1 MSLRK
6 DATISSKMSEYDN
19 VPVLPGN
26 YHDYKDQHDLPVAP
40 PHHLSSFPV
49 DDPPPVPPHQG
60 VSAGATLPPQPQQHA
75 QLHPQQQYPQQY
87 AQPQQQQ
94 YPQQQQQQP
103 QQYPQQQQP
112 AAPPSGRPL
121 QFPTEQAPQQDYD
134 SLDVRL
140 VIQHQKQLLQQ
151 QEEQLQQQQQLQ
163 TGQKRTVV
171 TTASKSRESERSH
184 RQSYGGGEMSV
195 TASLVF
201 YFLVFLAEILM
212 FGLLSLVLF
221 WVVYY
226 RGGFK
231 WREDPAKEFNFH
243 PVLMVAGFI
252 FFMGH
257 AMLVYRLFRCCNK
270 LTAKLLHTFLY
281 LLAVP
286 CIVVGVITVF
296 DSHNLRVP
304 PIPNLYSLHSWLG
317 LVTVGLFALQVT
329 HTLVVGFFSFWLLLC
344 CEQGTASFR
353 SGLVPVHATFGI
365 ITFMLAIATCVT
377 GYTEKAFFVLRDPET
392 KNFTYSLM
400 GNEAIIINTQ
410 AAALAA
416 LGILVPVMVAL
427 RPFRRRWSERLT
439 EHL

>member
-26 YHDYKDQHDLPVAP
+26 YHDYKDQHDLPVP
-40 PHHLSSFPV
+40 PPLHLNSFPV

-60 VSAGATLPPQPQQHA
+60 VSANATLSQPQPHA
-75 QLHPQQQYPQQY
+75 QHHPQQQC
-87 AQPQQQQ
+87 
-94 YPQQQQQQP
+94 P
-103 QQYPQQQQP
+103 QQYPQPQQQYSQQSQQYLQP
-112 AAPPSGRPL
+112 QQAAAPPSNRPL

-151 QEEQLQQQQQLQ
+151 QEEQLQQQQPQ

-171 TTASKSRESERSH
+171 TATSKSREKERSH

-195 TASLVF
+195 AASLVF

-231 WREDPAKEFNFH
+231 WREDPAREFNFH

-377 GYTEKAFFVLRDPET
+377 GYTEKAFFVMRDPET

>member
-1 MSLRK
+1 MLKLRTSQLVLSLHVLVLQIFRIEGGALQLDNSNFDQIIAPRPSPNPK
-6 DATISSKMSEYDN
+6 AGTANKCIATADRPSSSLSKFPPSLSKFLTLVALVWPAD
-19 VPVLPGN
+19 
-26 YHDYKDQHDLPVAP
+26 AP
-40 PHHLSSFPV
+40 P
-49 DDPPPVPPHQG
+49 
-60 VSAGATLPPQPQQHA
+60 LPA
-75 QLHPQQQYPQQY
+75 
-87 AQPQQQQ
+87 
-94 YPQQQQQQP
+94 
-103 QQYPQQQQP
+103 
-112 AAPPSGRPL
+112 
-121 QFPTEQAPQQDYD
+121 
-134 SLDVRL
+134 
-140 VIQHQKQLLQQ
+140 
-151 QEEQLQQQQQLQ
+151 
-163 TGQKRTVV
+163 
-171 TTASKSRESERSH
+171 
-184 RQSYGGGEMSV
+184 
-195 TASLVF
+195 
-201 YFLVFLAEILM
+201 
-212 FGLLSLVLF
+212 
-221 WVVYY
+221 
-226 RGGFK
+226 
-231 WREDPAKEFNFH
+231 
-243 PVLMVAGFI
+243 
-252 FFMGH
+252 

-317 LVTVGLFALQVT
+317 LVTVGLFALQ
-329 HTLVVGFFSFWLLLC
+329 LVVGFFSFWLLLC

-377 GYTEKAFFVLRDPET
+377 GYTEKAFFVMRDPET